1 MASSR
6 PSAIWPPTEWR
17 SSSMASAP
25 APSSA
30 AGMAAATRCRRVTPA
45 TSRARPCNTASAI
58 SASVRALRDRCR
70 ARGQREQQRD
80 GPRPA
85 GLVARAQAGPV
96 VTVEVLVE
104 RDQVVPVRI
113 ALEGL
118 AAAEHRPAAVLVL
131 GEGPRQAPCELGRH
145 VGEVQLAA
153 RAGRAFDS
161 PTVAVVAVQLQE
173 CAQD

>member
-17 SSSMASAP
+17 STSIASAP

-30 AGMAAATRCRRVTPA
+30 AGMIAATRCRRVTPA
-45 TSRARPCNTASAI
+45 TSRARPWRTGLAI
-58 SASVRALRDRCR
+58 GSSVRPLRNRRR
-70 ARGQREQQRD
+70 ARGQRQQERD
-80 GPRPA
+80 RPGPA

-118 AAAEHRPAAVLVL
+118 AAAEHRPAAMLVL

-145 VGEVQLAA
+145 LGEVQLAA
-153 RAGRAFDS
+153 RAGRALDR
-161 PTVAVVAVQLQE
+161 PTVAVVAVQLQ
-173 CAQD
+173 